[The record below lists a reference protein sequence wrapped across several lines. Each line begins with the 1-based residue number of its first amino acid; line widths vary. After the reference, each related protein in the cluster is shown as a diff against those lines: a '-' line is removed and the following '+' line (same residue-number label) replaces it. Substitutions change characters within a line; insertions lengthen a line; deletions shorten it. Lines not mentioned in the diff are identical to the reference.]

1 MEERIQ
7 ALEKANTAK
16 DKQILALE
24 KDLDKYNEDAPALE
38 EQIKTLQIELD
49 KKDEQIVALQKDCD
63 NLKTELEDA
72 DGIIAELKERA
83 ANGDKDAPIVATVS
97 GKKYRIVGG
106 FRDKDREYKPED
118 IKADQKLLKSL
129 IEKRSGL
136 IKEVV

>member
-1 MEERIQ
+1 MAEDKKG
-7 ALEKANTAK
+7 AAGAAPNTDKEKET
-16 DKQILALE
+16 
-24 KDLDKYNEDAPALE
+24 PSLE

-72 DGIIAELKERA
+72 DGIIAELKEKA
-83 ANGDKDAPIVATVS
+83 ANGDKDAPIMATVS

-118 IKADQKLLKSL
+118 IKADQKLL
-129 IEKRSGL
+129 
-136 IKEVV
+136 

>member
-1 MEERIQ
+1 MAE
-7 ALEKANTAK
+7 
-16 DKQILALE
+16 DKKGAAQSAPIT
-24 KDLDKYNEDAPALE
+24 DKKQETPSLE
-38 EQIKTLQIELD
+38 EQIKTLQIEID

-63 NLKTELEDA
+63 NLKLELEDA
-72 DGIIAELKERA
+72 AGVIDDLKEKA
-83 ANGDKDAPIVATVS
+83 ANSDKDTTMVATVS

-106 FRDKDREYKPED
+106 FRDKDREYRPED